1 MRFLK
6 DLVVLLVPIRVAF
19 FIQSLKHRIK
29 LKETSLVPLSDI
41 DISTEGGLEKKIQ
54 RISFEISNT
63 CNYTSI
69 HPECPV
75 SCYKSANILDK
86 KIVFKVIDELKEL
99 NYSGY
104 IAFHRYNEPMIN
116 KERLYAYL
124 EYINNA
130 LPNAKMAILTNGS
143 YLNQEEVD
151 TLDKF
156 NVWSVSVSA
165 YSKKEYI
172 RLKKLTTNKI
182 KYSIFYS
189 VLDARLSVYEK
200 EPLDLKMPCY
210 TTIRDITINCHGQL
224 ALCCFD
230 WNNEVTFGS
239 LKENSLS
246 ELLNSP
252 RFLDA
257 HDNLTAG
264 NRKFEVC
271 RRCDT
276 CR

>member
-1 MRFLK
+1 MRLFK
-6 DLVVLLVPIRVAF
+6 DLVISIVPLKIAF
-19 FIQSLKHRIK
+19 FIQSLKSRVK
-29 LKETSLVPLSDI
+29 KQETSLVPLQEADI
-41 DISTEGGLEKKIQ
+41 NIDEGLERKIQ

-75 SCYKSANILDK
+75 SCYNHSKILDK
-86 KIVFKVIDELKEL
+86 KIIFKVIDELKEL

-116 KERLYAYL
+116 KERLYSIL
-124 EYINNA
+124 EYINKA

-143 YLNQEEVD
+143 YLNQEELN
-151 TLDKF
+151 TLERH

-172 RLKKLTTNKI
+172 RLKRLTSKI

-189 VLDARLSVYEK
+189 VLDSRLSIYEK
-200 EPLDLKMPCY
+200 DPLDLKLPCY
-210 TTIRDITINCHGQL
+210 ATIRDITINCYGQL

-230 WNNEVTFGS
+230 WNNQVTFGN
-239 LKENSLS
+239 LKEQSLT
-246 ELLNSP
+246 EILNSSH
-252 RFLDA
+252 FLDA
-257 HDNLTAG
+257 HKNLTTG
-264 NRKFEVC
+264 NRTFDVC